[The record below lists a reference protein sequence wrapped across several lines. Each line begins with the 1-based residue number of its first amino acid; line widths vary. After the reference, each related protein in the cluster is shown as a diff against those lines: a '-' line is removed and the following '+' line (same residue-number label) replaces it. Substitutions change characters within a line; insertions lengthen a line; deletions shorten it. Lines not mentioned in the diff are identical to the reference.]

1 MKKKKKKRRGGMG
14 IIRAILFAAALC
26 VFLYSAYQLY
36 IIYHGYAAADAEYD
50 GLADEFTKPVGEK
63 EPDSTPTPTPT
74 PQPVKSEEGQV
85 VDIIEDAE
93 PPVEVDWENLK
104 AINPDIVGWL
114 YVDAQ
119 NNINY
124 PICHTTDN
132 EYYLHKTFRREYLYA
147 GSIFEEC
154 LNSGDFTDP
163 NTIVYGHNM
172 KSGSMFGMLKYLR
185 DQGKYDSGPYFW
197 ILTPQGNYRYHIYA
211 AFQTAVDSEVYNIF
225 TARGKEFLE
234 WEKRLQAASEVSNSV
249 PLTENDFTVTL
260 STCTSDSS
268 VRCVVIGK
276 CVSSAKPVKAAK
288 PAS

>member
-1 MKKKKKKRRGGMG
+1 MG
-14 IIRAILFAAALC
+14 VIRAVLFAAALC

-50 GLADEFTKPVGEK
+50 GLADEFTKPVGKK

-74 PQPVKSEEGQV
+74 PAPVKSEEGQV

-119 NNINY
+119 DNINY

-185 DQGKYDSGPYFW
+185 GQEKYDSAPYFW

-211 AFQTAVDSEVYNIF
+211 AFQTAVDSEVYNLF

-234 WEKRLQAASEVSNSV
+234 WERRL
-249 PLTENDFTVTL
+249 
-260 STCTSDSS
+260 
-268 VRCVVIGK
+268 RK
-276 CVSSAKPVKAAK
+276 
-288 PAS
+288 

>member
-1 MKKKKKKRRGGMG
+1 MG
-14 IIRAILFAAALC
+14 IIRAILFVAALC

-50 GLADEFTKPVGEK
+50 GLADEFTKPVAKK
-63 EPDSTPTPTPT
+63 EPDSTPTPTPE
-74 PQPVKSEEGQV
+74 PVKQEEGQV
-85 VDIIEDAE
+85 TDIIEDAD

-119 NNINY
+119 DNINY

-185 DQGKYDSGPYFW
+185 NQEKYDSAPYFW

-234 WEKRLQAASEVSNSV
+234 WERRLQAASEVSNSV

-288 PAS
+288 TAP

>member
-1 MKKKKKKRRGGMG
+1 MG
-14 IIRAILFAAALC
+14 IIRAILFVAALC
-26 VFLYSAYQLY
+26 VFLYSAYRLY
-36 IIYHGYAAADAEYD
+36 IIYHGYAAAAAEYD
-50 GLADEFTKPVGEK
+50 DLADEFTKPVGEK
-63 EPDSTPTPTPT
+63 KPDSTPTPSPE
-74 PQPVKSEEGQV
+74 PVKSEEGQV
-85 VDIIEDAE
+85 VDIIEDAD

-119 NNINY
+119 DNINY

-132 EYYLHKTFRREYLYA
+132 EYYLHKTFRRDYLYA

-185 DQGKYDSGPYFW
+185 SQEKYDSAPYFW

-211 AFQTAVDSEVYNIF
+211 AFETAVDSEVYNIF

-234 WEKRLQAASEVSNSV
+234 WERRLQACSEVSNSV

-276 CVSSAKPVKAAK
+276 CVSSTKPVKAAK
-288 PAS
+288 KTS

>member
-1 MKKKKKKRRGGMG
+1 
-14 IIRAILFAAALC
+14 
-26 VFLYSAYQLY
+26 
-36 IIYHGYAAADAEYD
+36 
-50 GLADEFTKPVGEK
+50 
-63 EPDSTPTPTPT
+63 
-74 PQPVKSEEGQV
+74 
-85 VDIIEDAE
+85 
-93 PPVEVDWENLK
+93 
-104 AINPDIVGWL
+104 
-114 YVDAQ
+114 
-119 NNINY
+119 
-124 PICHTTDN
+124 
-132 EYYLHKTFRREYLYA
+132 
-147 GSIFEEC
+147 
-154 LNSGDFTDP
+154 
-163 NTIVYGHNM
+163 M

-276 CVSSAKPVKAAK
+276 CVSSAKPVKAVK
-288 PAS
+288 SAS

>member
-1 MKKKKKKRRGGMG
+1 MG

-26 VFLYSAYQLY
+26 VFFYSAYQLY

-50 GLADEFTKPVGEK
+50 GLADEFTKPVVKK
-63 EPDSTPTPTPT
+63 EPDSTPTPTPE
-74 PQPVKSEEGQV
+74 PVKPEEGQV
-85 VDIIEDAE
+85 VDIIEDE
-93 PPVEVDWENLK
+93 DPPVEVDWENLK

-119 NNINY
+119 DNINY

-185 DQGKYDSGPYFW
+185 NQEKYDSAPYFW

-234 WEKRLQAASEVSNSV
+234 WERRLQAASEVSNSV

-288 PAS
+288 TAS

>member
-1 MKKKKKKRRGGMG
+1 MG
-14 IIRAILFAAALC
+14 IIRGILFVAALC

-50 GLADEFTKPVGEK
+50 GLAEEFTKPKPEK
-63 EPDSTPTPTPT
+63 EPDVTPVPTATPV
-74 PQPVKSEEGQV
+74 PVKTETGEE
-85 VDIIEDAE
+85 DIIEDAE

-104 AINPDIVGWL
+104 AINSDIVGWL
-114 YVDAQ
+114 YIDAQ

-132 EYYLHKTFRREYLYA
+132 EYYLHKTFRKEYLYA

-163 NTIVYGHNM
+163 NTIIYGHNM

-185 DQGKYDSGPYFW
+185 DQIKYDSAPYFW

-211 AFQTAVDSEVYNIF
+211 VFETAVDSEVYDLFNE
-225 TARGKEFLE
+225 RGKEFLE
-234 WEKRLQAASEVSNSV
+234 WERRLQAASEVANSV
-249 PLTENDFTVTL
+249 PLTEKDFTVTL

-276 CVSSAKPVKAAK
+276 CVSSVKPTKTVQGT
-288 PAS
+288 

>member
-1 MKKKKKKRRGGMG
+1 MG
-14 IIRAILFAAALC
+14 IIRAILFVAALC
-26 VFLYSAYQLY
+26 VFLYSAYRLY

-50 GLADEFTKPVGEK
+50 NLADEFTKPVGKK

-74 PQPVKSEEGQV
+74 PAPVKSEEGQV
-85 VDIIEDAE
+85 VDIIEDAD

-119 NNINY
+119 DNINY

-185 DQGKYDSGPYFW
+185 GQEKYDSAPYFW

-211 AFQTAVDSEVYNIF
+211 AFQTAVDSEVYNLF

-234 WEKRLQAASEVSNSV
+234 WERRLQASSEVSNNV

-268 VRCVVIGK
+268 IRCVVIGK
-276 CVSSAKPVKAAK
+276 CVSSTKPVKAAK
-288 PAS
+288 AAS

>member
-1 MKKKKKKRRGGMG
+1 MG
-14 IIRAILFAAALC
+14 IIRAILFVAALC
-26 VFLYSAYQLY
+26 VFLYSAYRLY
-36 IIYHGYAAADAEYD
+36 IIYHGYAAAAAEYD
-50 GLADEFTKPVGEK
+50 DLADEFTKPVGEK
-63 EPDSTPTPTPT
+63 KPDSTPTPSPE
-74 PQPVKSEEGQV
+74 PVKSEEGQV
-85 VDIIEDAE
+85 VDIIEDAD

-119 NNINY
+119 DNINY

-132 EYYLHKTFRREYLYA
+132 EYYLHKTFRRDYLYA

-172 KSGSMFGMLKYLR
+172 KNGSMFGMLKRLKE
-185 DQGKYDSGPYFW
+185 QNIYDSAPYFW
-197 ILTPQGNYRYHIYA
+197 ILTPEGNYRYHIYA
-211 AFQTAVDSEVYNIF
+211 AFETAVDSEVYNIF

-234 WEKRLQAASEVSNSV
+234 WERRLQACSEVSNSV

-276 CVSSAKPVKAAK
+276 CVSSTKPVKAAK
-288 PAS
+288 KTS